1 MRMRIILSFL
11 LSLLLLTGCDRN
23 KNQQVS
29 RPVIPVQIEVKISLS
44 FPLGGTLTGVYVQNG
59 QKVRKGTMVAR
70 VDDTSAKSLHDA
82 ALAMLNQAASTASGG
97 GELLQEADHRRDPS
111 TGGCRHLG
119 FVWQPY
125 GKNRLST
132 KWSKRKRC
140 YDPTVRRWPWRKRT
154 AVSPI

>member
-1 MRMRIILSFL
+1 MRIILSFL

-97 GELLQEADHRRDPS
+97 GELLQEADHR
-111 TGGCRHLG
+111 
-119 FVWQPY
+119 
-125 GKNRLST
+125 
-132 KWSKRKRC
+132 
-140 YDPTVRRWPWRKRT
+140 
-154 AVSPI
+154 